1 MWAKTPRKGK
11 GKFKQN
17 RIDKRL
23 QASACLFLTD
33 RYCHLR
39 GLRFTLRCFVQR
51 RVENILCQDI
61 VKKPAAKIQKQ
72 TEQQITNQNYHNHHH
87 TSPFFQQTVGTLQ
100 RQNAAAAPSFRSGR
114 GLPLYH
120 DYSIPHQLFSFC
132 IIKKLFPIFFKH
144 LCKQLPH
151 SAADIGRTENFRIF
165 AVFHQ
170 KFGLM
175 PMFADTMTQSGNS
188 RSSSALANCPSV
200 SSMSSSSTRLT
211 RNFTT
216 V

>member
-72 TEQQITNQNYHNHHH
+72 TEQQITDQNYHNHHH
-87 TSPFFQQTVGTLQ
+87 TSPFFQPTCEGFSAARMPPQ
-100 RQNAAAAPSFRSGR
+100 RLLFGR
-114 GLPLYH
+114 GVGFPCIMIIVYRI
-120 DYSIPHQLFSFC
+120 SCSVFAQLKNYFPYFSSTC
-132 IIKKLFPIFFKH
+132 
-144 LCKQLPH
+144 
-151 SAADIGRTENFRIF
+151 A
-165 AVFHQ
+165 
-170 KFGLM
+170 
-175 PMFADTMTQSGNS
+175 
-188 RSSSALANCPSV
+188 SSSRILLRTSGGLRISAFSPYFI
-200 SSMSSSSTRLT
+200 TQR
-211 RNFTT
+211 
-216 V
+216 